1 MDSNIMPKQ
10 IPVTE
15 FDILTQP
22 DYIQL
27 IKAILPFMEY
37 NMQRRV
43 SALIRTSELKNTIRF
58 YNSPANCN
66 IFKTCSNSS
75 GITFNTPINEI
86 LNNEKLMNTITTY
99 CSGNIINMINTYRS
113 FSKMSDMFNM
123 MDMFNGS
130 FNGNQ
135 ANRDSGY
142 SSDGNSNNQ
151 YFNSGNYMANDVN
164 SGNNSSGNN
173 ILNNFMNSNQRDL
186 YNEYLRQLDSLD
198 LNFNSDDNNDN

>member
-99 CSGNIINMINTYRS
+99 CSGNIINMIN
-113 FSKMSDMFNM
+113 
-123 MDMFNGS
+123 GS

-142 SSDGNSNNQ
+142 SGDGNSNNQ

>member
-1 MDSNIMPKQ
+1 
-10 IPVTE
+10 
-15 FDILTQP
+15 
-22 DYIQL
+22 
-27 IKAILPFMEY
+27 
-37 NMQRRV
+37 MQRRV

-58 YNSPANCN
+58 YNSPG
-66 IFKTCSNSS
+66 NSS

-135 ANRDSGY
+135 ANMDSGY
-142 SSDGNSNNQ
+142 SGNGNSNNQ

-198 LNFNSDDNNDN
+198 LNFNSDNNDN

>member
-113 FSKMSDMFNM
+113 F
-123 MDMFNGS
+123 
-130 FNGNQ
+130 NGNQ
-135 ANRDSGY
+135 ANMDSGY
-142 SSDGNSNNQ
+142 SGDGNSNNQ
-151 YFNSGNYMANDVN
+151 YFNNGNYMANDVN
-164 SGNNSSGNN
+164 SGNNSSSNN

>member
-1 MDSNIMPKQ
+1 MPKQ

-135 ANRDSGY
+135 ANMDSGY
-142 SSDGNSNNQ
+142 SGDGNS
-151 YFNSGNYMANDVN
+151 
-164 SGNNSSGNN
+164 NN